1 MQSIVRNE
9 FRKVLNKF
17 QSSEIKIERIVD
29 AFINIYREIK
39 STFTSD
45 VSPHYIFT
53 PKMITKWISQLIN
66 YPEDCLQQAVI
77 YEARNIFR
85 NRLISEQD
93 LLKFD
98 DIFGSILSH
107 LFKSDQSSYYFTPE
121 RTKSSFLQYIT
132 DDVWKDVVQK
142 NISICGTN

>member
-9 FRKVLNKF
+9 FRKVLDKF
-17 QSSEIKIERIVD
+17 KSSEIKIERIVD

-39 STFTSD
+39 NTFTTEM
-45 VSPHYIFT
+45 SPHYIFT

-66 YPEDCLQQAVI
+66 YPEDCLQQAVN

-93 LLKFD
+93 LVKFD
-98 DIFGSILSH
+98 DILGSILSH
-107 LFKSDQSSYYFTPE
+107 LFKSDQSTYFFTPE
-121 RTKSSFLQYIT
+121 RTKSSHLQYT
-132 DDVWKDVVQK
+132 ADEVWIDVVQK
-142 NISICGTN
+142 NVSICGN